1 MNLDFELDCGGIGDG
16 VTDNTQALA
25 DTIAGL
31 TAPAVITFPAG
42 RSFVIG
48 ENVKINKPAITFA
61 GESSHLILGGGLNAG
76 AHTLE
81 IEADR
86 FSAYGFDIQDG
97 GTKAKAFSIVPKTA
111 DIKDSR
117 FRDIRFNG
125 FHYSVR
131 VDGQPGFIAR
141 NVRITDCDSIA
152 PVGLA
157 SSHFLGEHIDGYY
170 VTGCYTFG
178 GFNSSQ
184 IGGADAKNVQ
194 IIGNRCF
201 GNEGLDPGNADA
213 SIQIEDSPGCNAIIM
228 GNICDH
234 DIWVDDSTKVT
245 IGPNIARR
253 LRFTVTERNNTS
265 INCSGGIYNRITID
279 SFSTPGAFR
288 THATFGDIQLTCTD
302 EDYGIYA
309 DGNYVGRVVF
319 DRIQYS
325 SNAAVAN
332 VHLTKASGASYRFT
346 NSQFL
351 TGAKNVY
358 GSGGTLV
365 VSDCENWS
373 V

>member
-1 MNLDFELDCGGIGDG
+1 MHLDFENDCGGVGDG
-16 VTDNTQALA
+16 VTDNTTALQ
-25 DTIAGL
+25 DVIDNL
-31 TAPAVITFPAG
+31 TGPAKITFAAG
-42 RSFVIG
+42 KTFVISG
-48 ENVKINKPAITFA
+48 NVKINKPVVTFA
-61 GESSHLILGGGLNAG
+61 GEGAKLILGANLAPG

-86 FSAYGFDIQDG
+86 FRAYGFECVDG
-97 GTKAKAFSIVPKTA
+97 GTKAKAFSVVPKTES
-111 DIKDSR
+111 IKDFKFFDMVFS
-117 FRDIRFNG
+117 G

-131 VDGQPGFIAR
+131 IVGQSDKLVKDVRIRDCESTAPGGQPASHFFGQYVDGY
-141 NVRITDCDSIA
+141 
-152 PVGLA
+152 
-157 SSHFLGEHIDGYY
+157 H
-170 VTGCYTFG
+170 VTGCTTYLGT
-178 GFNSSQ
+178 NSSQ
-184 IGGADAKNVQ
+184 IGAADAKNVQ

-201 GNEGLDPGNADA
+201 GNEGLDLGNADA
-213 SIQIEDSPGCNAIIM
+213 AIQIEDCPGCNAVISS
-228 GNICDH
+228 NICDH